1 MNSRILKYFVTSIL
15 AAVISIAAKAQTD
28 AQFSQYWAVQNYY
41 NPAAIGSTDNINIK
55 AGSRIQWIGI
65 DNAPMSFNALGDM
78 PFKFLE
84 KRWAVGLDISSQ
96 SMGLYRSIN
105 AAAQLAYRKRMLK
118 GELSIGVQVGIINE
132 TFKGTEVFIPS
143 DDEYHDTNDDAIPQQ
158 DIAGTGFDAAAGLH
172 FTHKYFWVG
181 ISATHLN
188 QPSISLKTE
197 NSEDDMYEFQAGRTY
212 YFMAGGN
219 IPIKNTLFELQP
231 SVFFKTDTQY
241 WTAEATARLRYKKFL
256 SAGVSYRWKDAVAFH
271 IGAELKGVTLG
282 YSYDFPVS
290 NIIKGTSGSHE
301 LWLGYNLKLDLGE
314 KNKNKHK
321 SIRLM

>member
-1 MNSRILKYFVTSIL
+1 MNSRILKYFATSIL

-84 KRWAVGLDISSQ
+84 KRWAVGLNISSQ

>member
-84 KRWAVGLDISSQ
+84 KRWAVGLNISSQ

-301 LWLGYNLKLDLGE
+301 LWLGYNLKIDLGE

>member
-84 KRWAVGLDISSQ
+84 KRWAVGLNISSQ

-212 YFMAGGN
+212 YFMAGVN

>member
-15 AAVISIAAKAQTD
+15 ATVISIAAKAQTD

-84 KRWAVGLDISSQ
+84 KRWAVGLNISSQ

-143 DDEYHDTNDDAIPQQ
+143 DDEYHDTNDEAIPQQ

>member
-41 NPAAIGSTDNINIK
+41 NPAAIGITDNINIK

-84 KRWAVGLDISSQ
+84 KRWAVGLNISSQ

-105 AAAQLAYRKRMLK
+105 AAAQIAYRKRMLK

>member
-84 KRWAVGLDISSQ
+84 KRWAVGLNISSQ

>member
-41 NPAAIGSTDNINIK
+41 NPAAIVSTDNINIK

-84 KRWAVGLDISSQ
+84 KRWAVGLNISSQ

>member
-15 AAVISIAAKAQTD
+15 ATVISIAAKAQTD

-84 KRWAVGLDISSQ
+84 KRWAVGLNISSQ

>member
-1 MNSRILKYFVTSIL
+1 MNSRILKYFVTSVL

-84 KRWAVGLDISSQ
+84 KRWAVGLNISSQ

>member
-84 KRWAVGLDISSQ
+84 KRWAVGLNISSQ

-105 AAAQLAYRKRMLK
+105 ADAQLAYRKRMLK

>member
-1 MNSRILKYFVTSIL
+1 
-15 AAVISIAAKAQTD
+15 
-28 AQFSQYWAVQNYY
+28 
-41 NPAAIGSTDNINIK
+41 
-55 AGSRIQWIGI
+55 
-65 DNAPMSFNALGDM
+65 MSFNALGDM

-84 KRWAVGLDISSQ
+84 KRWAVGLNISSQ

>member
-84 KRWAVGLDISSQ
+84 KRWAVGLNISSQ
-96 SMGLYRSIN
+96 SMGLYSSIN

>member
-15 AAVISIAAKAQTD
+15 ATVISIAAKAQTD

-41 NPAAIGSTDNINIK
+41 NPAAIGITDNINIK

-84 KRWAVGLDISSQ
+84 KRWAVGLNISSQ

>member
-1 MNSRILKYFVTSIL
+1 MLKYFVTSIL
-15 AAVISIAAKAQTD
+15 AAVISIAAKGQTD

-41 NPAAIGSTDNINIK
+41 NPAAIGITDNINIK

-84 KRWAVGLDISSQ
+84 KRWAVGLNISSQ

>member
-84 KRWAVGLDISSQ
+84 KRWAVGLNISSQ

-172 FTHKYFWVG
+172 FSHKYFWVG

>member
-1 MNSRILKYFVTSIL
+1 MNSQILKYLLAGIL
-15 AAVISIAAKAQTD
+15 AAIATIAAKAQTD

-41 NPAAIGSTDNINIK
+41 NPAAIGITDNINIK

-84 KRWAVGLDISSQ
+84 KRWAVGLNISSQ

>member
-84 KRWAVGLDISSQ
+84 KRWAVGLNISSQ

-105 AAAQLAYRKRMLK
+105 AAAQIAYRKRMLK